1 MIPQVTALNYLWR
14 NKPQWIFF
22 LFTVWSNYGPFCPAA
37 KGCGLHHMPHFF
49 WMYYSA
55 LAMNKSICY
64 NQTQEADQ
72 RNHDLALARIAT
84 SLICLLLTFPILA
97 LVCAHQLFKT
107 ATQRQYLYLVLAT
120 QAYLLTLA
128 AGVDK
133 IFTEYATHDHVCA
146 ALGFLTQWASITELF
161 FTFSVIVFLQL
172 AILRKHVDLAPHFCR
187 DRLRGKQLLALE
199 VMFVLLSIVSPPL
212 LDWLPFREQRYGLSG
227 AWCWIMSLDSV
238 ENCTDVGFEYQL
250 ILNYVPTAFIS
261 FTAVILTFVT
271 KCHAVFKH
279 RGTSYHHCKR
289 AKEVAL
295 LLLCIILSSSLIIP
309 EIITRTLIK
318 QNNSVNV
325 PYIIFMLY
333 SVGTPLGRLV
343 LCFDLFV
350 YQDFISKEPM
360 LRPCLSNMCRRMKH
374 KHQRMH
380 GSIEY

>member
-1 MIPQVTALNYLWR
+1 MSHLPLLKLHGFITCYP
-14 NKPQWIFF
+14 FF
-22 LFTVWSNYGPFCPAA
+22 FG
-37 KGCGLHHMPHFF
+37 
-49 WMYYSA
+49 MYYAS

-64 NQTQEADQ
+64 NRTQEADQ

-97 LVCAHQLFKT
+97 LVCARRLFKT

-146 ALGFLTQWASITELF
+146 TLGFLTQWASITELF

-172 AILRKHVDLAPHFCR
+172 AILRKHVHLAPLICR
-187 DRLRGKQLLALE
+187 GRLRGKQLVALE

-227 AWCWIMSLDSV
+227 AWCWIMGLDSV

-271 KCHAVFKH
+271 NVVLCHAVCKH

-295 LLLCIILSSSLIIP
+295 LLLCIILSSSLVIP

-318 QNNSVNV
+318 QNNSVDV
-325 PYIIFMLY
+325 PNIIYMLY

-343 LCFDLFV
+343 LSFDLFL
-350 YQDFISKEPM
+350 YQYSFSTFGWSDEPM
-360 LRPCLSNMCRRMKH
+360 LRPCLSSKCCRMKY
-374 KHQRMH
+374 HQLD
-380 GSIEY
+380 IEDGDSTSN

>member
-1 MIPQVTALNYLWR
+1 
-14 NKPQWIFF
+14 
-22 LFTVWSNYGPFCPAA
+22 
-37 KGCGLHHMPHFF
+37 
-49 WMYYSA
+49 
-55 LAMNKSICY
+55 MNKSICY

-72 RNHDLALARIAT
+72 RNYDLALARIAT

-97 LVCAHQLFKT
+97 LVCVHQLFKT

-133 IFTEYATHDHVCA
+133 IFTE
-146 ALGFLTQWASITELF
+146 
-161 FTFSVIVFLQL
+161 LQL
-172 AILRKHVDLAPHFCR
+172 LT
-187 DRLRGKQLLALE
+187 DRLSGKQRLTLE

-238 ENCTDVGFEYQL
+238 DNCTDVGFEYQL
-250 ILNYVPTAFIS
+250 ILNYVPTAFVS
-261 FTAVILTFVT
+261 FAAVILTFVT
-271 KCHAVFKH
+271 KCHAVYML
-279 RGTSYHHCKR
+279 RGESR
-289 AKEVAL
+289 FLAKEVAL

-374 KHQRMH
+374 KHQRMVALNIKH
-380 GSIEY
+380 AV